1 MNRPMTANRR
11 PAGRAVCWSQAA
23 PVRPPAARQPGP
35 RAKTAAARRNKPG
48 LSGAVTG
55 RNVIGT
61 HPLTR
66 EQDNSRL
73 GQYEHSIKQAFDRIE
88 PALRDIAARQHDRDF
103 ETQAQRIAE
112 SALGFPLPARILDHA
127 WVEQLDMRTLFAW
140 AVFETYRRFAEDFF
154 RRDPLADE
162 DAEDFEAF
170 LQSCGFHSFDISPC
184 ADGRLAHVVRYALR
198 LPMRH
203 VRRKSYAGAMFDV
216 EESLDRWVETE
227 LNRYREGV
235 PNTADESTRY
245 LKVAMYHFSSSAPGV
260 EGCAAHGSDVDR
272 AAAAALERLLDF
284 QRAIQNSF
292 CCGASIDLLL
302 LGIDTDTDA
311 LRAHVPDGDGVL
323 AVDRFVD
330 AAKAYEETHRL
341 SPRDAE
347 DVITGMASAC
357 AAAGD
362 GAPAPAGMIRLI
374 ARLVANNFSQI
385 DYVGRNFGGTYPD
398 IGHQERFIGAGRGFD
413 EIQLRNLTYFAH
425 LNTVEESA
433 ADLDVG
439 IRIFSHL
446 NAERGLPIPV
456 VVRFDYRGD
465 VPGARDRAV
474 ERCARVDHALRA
486 RYAEL
491 ADHGLLHTMLAVR
504 DCQGNA
510 AIEIVGTSLDAGM
523 APLEGAH

>member
-1 MNRPMTANRR
+1 MMRPMPANRR
-11 PAGRAVCWSQAA
+11 PSRRAVCWSQSA
-23 PVRPPAARQPGP
+23 PPRPPASRQPDRRP
-35 RAKTAAARRNKPG
+35 KTAAASQEGPNPAAAAG
-48 LSGAVTG
+48 SATG
-55 RNVIGT
+55 R
-61 HPLTR
+61 HPLTLGD
-66 EQDNSRL
+66 DNRRL
-73 GQYEHSIKQAFDRIE
+73 GDYERSVKQAFDSIE

-112 SALGFPLPARILDHA
+112 SALGFPLPAKILDHA
-127 WVEQLDMRTLFAW
+127 WVEQLDMRTLYAW

-154 RRDPLADE
+154 RRDPLGGLDGQ
-162 DAEDFEAF
+162 DFEAF
-170 LQSCGFHSFDISPC
+170 IQSCGFHSFDVSPC

-216 EESLDRWVETE
+216 EDSLNRWVETE
-227 LNRYREGV
+227 LGRFREGV

-245 LKVAMYHFSSSAPGV
+245 LKVAMYHYSSSAPTA
-260 EGCAAHGSDVDR
+260 EGCAAHGSDVER

-302 LGIDTDTDA
+302 LGIDTDTDT
-311 LRAHVPDGDGVL
+311 LRAHVPDADGSL
-323 AVDRFVD
+323 AVDRFVE
-330 AAKAYEETHRL
+330 AAMAYDKTRHL
-341 SPRDAE
+341 PPREAE
-347 DVITGMASAC
+347 NAIIDM
-357 AAAGD
+357 AAACGAA
-362 GAPAPAGMIRLI
+362 GGAAPAPDGMIRLI
-374 ARLVANNFSQI
+374 ARLVANNISQI
-385 DYVGRNFGGTYPD
+385 DYVSRNYGSSYPD

-425 LNTVEESA
+425 LNTVEEAA

-465 VPGARDRAV
+465 VPGARERAV
-474 ERCARVDHALRA
+474 QRSVRVDAALRA
-486 RYAEL
+486 RYSEL
-491 ADHGLLHTMLAVR
+491 SDQGLLHTMLAVR
-504 DCQGNA
+504 DCRDTA
-510 AIEIVGTSLDAGM
+510 AIEIVGSSLDARM